1 MKAFEKILKAL
12 ANYRRLQILKFIK
25 EKKRATVG
33 TIASHIKLSF
43 KSTSRHLSILYGAGI
58 LEREQDKLSMFYS
71 ISDSIPKIAI
81 QIIDSI

>member
-33 TIASHIKLSF
+33 TISTHIKLSF
-43 KSTSRHLSILYGAGI
+43 KSTSRHLSVLYGAGI
-58 LEREQDKLSMFYS
+58 LEREQDRLSMLYS
-71 ISDSIPKIAI
+71 ISDSIPKIAK
-81 QIIDSI
+81 QVIDSI